1 MHPKLH
7 PWSFNGASFLSF
19 FSSERISLGGARAR
33 ADRGAVRRAQG
44 QPQLARQVE
53 MLLERMGSNGDVVGA
68 IIPPEDQ
75 DDDAEDGDPPPE
87 AALRAAAGAAAAA
100 RSP

>member
-1 MHPKLH
+1 VSLLYTHPS
-7 PWSFNGASFLSF
+7 WTRS
-19 FSSERISLGGARAR
+19 AR
-33 ADRGAVRRAQG
+33 ADRGAARRAQG

-53 MLLERMGSNGDVVGA
+53 MLLDRMGSNGDVVGA
-68 IIPPEDQ
+68 MVPPEDEH
-75 DDDAEDGDPPPE
+75 DDAEDGDPPPE